1 MRRRAGFTLIELL
14 VVIAIIAIL
23 IGLLL
28 PAVQKVREAAARA
41 KCQNNLKQIALAA
54 HNYHSEFQKLPSAF
68 NWGDPS
74 NTTGAPASGWP
85 TPPALG
91 KYFSLHIALMPYTE
105 GQAVYS
111 ALNLTNYDA
120 QNVNCA
126 ATGPGWT
133 VAQAAPGATAYKY
146 MVCPSDAAVPDPA
159 QGVYNSLLMGLTSY
173 PGCSG
178 TSATDPNGNGA
189 NMLKDGIFYINSTV
203 KLTDIADGTA
213 NTLFFGERSRLNLG
227 PTTSTS
233 QVVGAW
239 AWANKYVME
248 DMTANT
254 SAPMEGDGGA
264 PPLPGHSLN
273 QFGSLHNGGQGA
285 NFAFADGSIKFLLK
299 SIDPSV
305 YQWLSTRSRGEPVD
319 GSKY

>member
-1 MRRRAGFTLIELL
+1 MRRRTGFTLIELL
-14 VVIAIIAIL
+14 VVIAIIAVL

-54 HNYHSEFQKLPSAF
+54 HNYHSEYQRLPSAF

-85 TPPALG
+85 TPPAVG
-91 KYFSLHIALMPYTE
+91 KYLSLHVALMPYTE

-111 ALNLTNYDA
+111 ALNLTSYDA

-126 ATGPGWT
+126 AGTWGPNT
-133 VAQAAPGATAYKY
+133 VSPGATAYKY
-146 MVCPSDAAVPDPA
+146 MICPSDASMPDPA
-159 QGVYNSLLMGLTSY
+159 QGVYNSLLMALTSY

-178 TSATDPNGNGA
+178 TSATDPNGNGN
-189 NMLKDGIFYINSTV
+189 NMLKNGVFYINSSI
-203 KLTDIADGTA
+203 KLTDIADGTS
-213 NTLFFGERSRLNLG
+213 NTLFFGERTRLNLV
-227 PTTSTS
+227 STAS
-233 QVVGAW
+233 TAQVVGAW

-254 SAPMEGDGGA
+254 SATMEGDGGA
-264 PPLPGHSLN
+264 PPTYNGHSLN

-305 YQWLSTRSRGEPVD
+305 YQWLSTRSNGEPVD
-319 GSKY
+319 ATKY